1 MKRGKTYMLKKTYGC
16 INIIYP
22 GGRILTN
29 KKRNLKEMRDLQND
43 KI

>member
-16 INIIYP
+16 INIIYS

-29 KKRNLKEMRDLQND
+29 KRNLKEMRDLQND

>member
-22 GGRILTN
+22 GVRILTN
-29 KKRNLKEMRDLQND
+29 KKKKFKRDERFTEW
-43 KI
+43 